1 LQGELERARKE
12 LELEDSSSL
21 PIGVGFIT
29 FEPAGFEVNA
39 VPVLEKNRV
48 SAVWL
53 SFPKEDADHGSMIN
67 ALRDAR
73 EKSEWPVK
81 IFVQVGTVQAAA
93 TAAEQGA
100 DVIVVQ
106 GTDAG
111 GHQWARGAGLMSLLP
126 DVRASLTG
134 VYDVALLA
142 AGGIVGGRGCVAALG
157 LGR

>member
-1 LQGELERARKE
+1 MELEIE
-12 LELEDSSSL
+12 NSSSL

-29 FEPAGFEVNA
+29 FTPAGFEDNVL
-39 VPVLEKNRV
+39 PLLEKHRV

-53 SFPKEDADHGSMIN
+53 SFPKEDADHGSMID

-73 EKSEWPVK
+73 AKSEWPVR
-81 IFVQVGTVQAAA
+81 IFVQVGTAQAAA
-93 TAAEQGA
+93 TATEQGA

-126 DVRASLTG
+126 DVRARLG
-134 VYDVALLA
+134 DVYDVALLA
-142 AGGIVGGRGCVAALG
+142 AGGIVGGRGCVAGLG
-157 LGR
+157 LGG